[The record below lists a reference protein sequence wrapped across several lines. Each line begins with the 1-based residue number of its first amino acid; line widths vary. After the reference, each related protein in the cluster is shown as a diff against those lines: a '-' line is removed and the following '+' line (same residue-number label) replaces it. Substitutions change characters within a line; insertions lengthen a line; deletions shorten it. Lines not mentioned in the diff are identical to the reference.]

1 MCIRDSGSTTEE
13 REVNRMA
20 WWDDDDRLLAE
31 LRRVLRR
38 IDPVPPHVTAQAK
51 DAFTWRTVDEELAT
65 LAYDSRVELEPTG
78 VRSPETQPRTLTFEA
93 GGVLLELGVNAG
105 VVLGQVVPPAPGTA
119 QLRSAAGHTVTA
131 AIDDAGS
138 FVLRPVP
145 AGLVRIRVRV
155 ADGAGI
161 TTEWAR

>member
-1 MCIRDSGSTTEE
+1 
-13 REVNRMA
+13 VNRLA
-20 WWDDDDRLLAE
+20 WRDDDDPLLAE

-161 TTEWAR
+161 TTEWARLTPDG

>member
-51 DAFTWRTVDEELAT
+51 DAFTWRTVDEELAA
-65 LAYDSRVELEPTG
+65 LSYDSGVDELEATG
-78 VRSPETQPRTLTFEA
+78 VRSTEAQPRTLTFEA

-105 VVLGQVVPPAPGTA
+105 VVLGQVVPPALTP
-119 QLRSAAGHTVTA
+119 S
-131 AIDDAGS
+131 
-138 FVLRPVP
+138 
-145 AGLVRIRVRV
+145 
-155 ADGAGI
+155 
-161 TTEWAR
+161 

>member
-1 MCIRDSGSTTEE
+1 L
-13 REVNRMA
+13 A
-20 WWDDDDRLLAE
+20 WWDDDDQLLAE

-93 GGVLLELGVNAG
+93 GGTTC
-105 VVLGQVVPPAPGTA
+105 PSTT

-161 TTEWAR
+161 TTEWARLTPDG